1 MMSRPLLLMLLLCLA
16 PAGAAPVVAHPGH
29 EDQLRAI
36 EQALAKAPGNQALY
50 LQRGKV
56 YGEIG
61 HLAEAQEDF
70 ARARELGPAQYA
82 DLPESIMLYGKGDL
96 EQAMALANRHIAAFP
111 DDPEGFRHRALIARD
126 AGDHERALADLQT
139 HFRLQARPSPGL
151 FVSAATMLEASG
163 RLDDA
168 LAVLDQGLE
177 QLGLVP
183 QLQRQAIA
191 LELGAGRLP
200 AAIARQETLRIP
212 LRDSA
217 RWKLERVDL
226 LLQANRQAEAGALL
240 AAASEQLAGQRDTPA
255 RRALEAQAA
264 RLAEALAD

>member
-1 MMSRPLLLMLLLCLA
+1 MSRSLLLLLLLCLA
-16 PAGAAPVVAHPGH
+16 PTGAAPVLAHPGH
-29 EDQLRAI
+29 EDQLKVI

-61 HLAEAQEDF
+61 HFDEAEADF

-96 EQAMALANRHIAAFP
+96 ERAMALADRHIAAFP

-151 FVSAATMLEASG
+151 FVSAANMLVASG
-163 RLDDA
+163 RPDDA

-183 QLQRQAIA
+183 QLQRQALK
-191 LELGAGRLP
+191 LELASGRLP
-200 AAIARQETLRIP
+200 AAIARQESLRTV

-217 RWKLERVDL
+217 RWKLDLADL
-226 LLQANRQAEAGALL
+226 LLQADRQAEARTLL
-240 AAASEQLAGQRDTPA
+240 AEASEQLAGQRETPA
-255 RRALEAQAA
+255 RRALEAKAA